1 MRKGL
6 LLALLLASTG
16 SVAAERLPIG
26 TLKKAACRTHLYL
39 DISAPQFYRV
49 QKDLRFCA
57 ERGVQ
62 AATLTG
68 LIDNRNGATSR
79 FWQEFQQCSRYVE
92 WDDAELAVE
101 KSCR

>member
-1 MRKGL
+1 
-6 LLALLLASTG
+6 LLASTG
-16 SVAAERLPIG
+16 SAAAERLALG
-26 TLKKAACRTHLYL
+26 TLKKQACRTDLYL
-39 DISAPQFYRV
+39 DITAPRFYRV
-49 QKDLRFCA
+49 QEELKFCA
-57 ERGVQ
+57 ARGVQ

-68 LIDNRNGATSR
+68 LIDNRNGANSR